1 MSMVDE
7 SVPPSVQEQIRAAV
21 RLREAGDVE
30 AAYAL
35 LAPLWPKVEH
45 GDAFDRLFFAHSFAD
60 VQASPDEELRWD
72 LIALEALRGVTER
85 RAADQ
90 GVHGGVAGLRPS
102 LHLNLAYIYAR
113 VGEMDPAQ
121 DHYRLALKDVDALDH
136 ESYGQGI
143 RQALMDFA
151 ARYPASERSEP
162 RR

>member
-1 MSMVDE
+1 MQDE
-7 SVPPSVQEQIRAAV
+7 IRAAV

-35 LAPLWPKVEH
+35 LAHLWPQVEH
-45 GDAFDRLFFAHSFAD
+45 GDAFDRVFFAHSFAD

-72 LIALEALRGVTER
+72 LIALDALGGVTED

-102 LHLNLAYIYAR
+102 LHLNLAYSYAR

-121 DHYRLALKDVDALDH
+121 DHYRLALADVDALDH

-143 RQALMDFA
+143 RQALTDFA
-151 ARYPASERSEP
+151 AEYPASD
-162 RR
+162 